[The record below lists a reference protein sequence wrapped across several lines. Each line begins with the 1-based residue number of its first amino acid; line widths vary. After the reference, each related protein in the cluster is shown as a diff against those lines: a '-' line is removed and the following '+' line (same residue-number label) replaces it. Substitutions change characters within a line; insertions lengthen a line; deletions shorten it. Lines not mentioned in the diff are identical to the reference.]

1 MIEHLAV
8 LIETFPGAANQTRC
22 FAHIL
27 NLVAKTVL
35 RQFEGPKK
43 GKAKDSTAM
52 VIDETDG
59 DDHDQVSD
67 GGSNEGGDECDDVDD
82 DTVDDDEDG
91 LHDELE
97 DLTEEELT
105 RVKESVTPIRLV
117 LTKVSPINK
126 HQHQSMNQQTSVLQ
140 LRGLSLAIKNSS
152 TIALPKWYEVL
163 VSLSLKARIMP
174 RDVATCWNSTYDMLK
189 FATEYQAALDIMT
202 ADRDMSLRK
211 FELSNKEWGMA
222 TELCDVLHVCIH
234 SF

>member
-8 LIETFPGAANQTRC
+8 LIETFPGAANQTQC

-43 GKAKDSTAM
+43 RKAKDSTAM

-67 GGSNEGGDECDDVDD
+67 GGSNEGGDEYDDVDDDTVDDDTVDD

-91 LHDELE
+91 LHNELE

-105 RVKESVTPIRLV
+105 SIKESVTPI
-117 LTKVSPINK
+117 
-126 HQHQSMNQQTSVLQ
+126 
-140 LRGLSLAIKNSS
+140 
-152 TIALPKWYEVL
+152 
-163 VSLSLKARIMP
+163 
-174 RDVATCWNSTYDMLK
+174 
-189 FATEYQAALDIMT
+189 
-202 ADRDMSLRK
+202 
-211 FELSNKEWGMA
+211 
-222 TELCDVLHVCIH
+222 
-234 SF
+234 

>member
-105 RVKESVTPIRLV
+105 SVKESVTPIRLV
-117 LTKVSPINK
+117 LTKVSPIAINK
-126 HQHQSMNQQTSVLQ
+126 HQHQSMNQQTSYSFEAYLWPSKTHPP
-140 LRGLSLAIKNSS
+140 LRFPSGTKSYSVFLSRHTSCHGMLR
-152 TIALPKWYEVL
+152 L
-163 VSLSLKARIMP
+163 VGIRHM
-174 RDVATCWNSTYDMLK
+174 TCS
-189 FATEYQAALDIMT
+189 
-202 ADRDMSLRK
+202 SLR
-211 FELSNKEWGMA
+211 LS
-222 TELCDVLHVCIH
+222 TRRL
-234 SF
+234 STS